1 MSTTSLLIQN
11 MTELFTLSSS
21 IMDGGKLN
29 KNMNNVM
36 YESKQKNILIIILSI
51 IVFIL
56 IKGLIVYLL
65 YNFMMPKLIYSLSE
79 NKSLEIIE
87 SNFKTLTFSESVL
100 LAILANVLFSSF

>member
-21 IMDGGKLN
+21 MMDGGKLN